1 VALAGACAVAALC
14 VVAVSMRSGAAP
26 SLLLQGGQ
34 YGRGMVPSMGELE
47 QQLQQQKADSNLMEE
62 GTINVDASS
71 DNPAADFF
79 AAGEDAG
86 DDEDVPDAGKGGVL
100 PGWTKPELLKKPDPA
115 ELESFQA
122 PSGNGPVFNSV
133 DYDRNPGAISAVNSA
148 RDSISRIRDSIKEA
162 HAAAEKAKAR
172 FEEEKEAAAVEE
184 DKYRKQVQQEAMM
197 RARMAAAQRRGL
209 VAGHNWGVGSD
220 TVQRSQGA
228 KMWGAPTA
236 QQQQQQQQQQQ
247 GVKDQG
253 NNVMIDP
260 DSTDDAAAEYRKA
273 MYKGKEGD
281 EAKLLADMA
290 RVRRD
295 QERVQHDATRAPA
308 AARKA
313 PAEMQLRAVPA
324 RRGGEGGE
332 AREARAERERGVLD
346 RDEARAAI
354 ARQRYAAARRRS
366 SPFHAAQW
374 TEGCPEGTPGC
385 STRSAVGY
393 LEQPKS
399 GIHWDLPGMRTA
411 GDQLVPAAEARR
423 QEPRLWH

>member
-1 VALAGACAVAALC
+1 MEASTRRARGGEASVFGIPFRHLLASSLPI
-14 VVAVSMRSGAAP
+14 MLLIAAP
-26 SLLLQGGQ
+26 ILLLSSTSSASSPPVHATTNEAKRAGVQLSAHYGYSSPAPRYQAPQHGPAMGG
-34 YGRGMVPSMGELE
+34 GSA
-47 QQLQQQKADSNLMEE
+47 QLQQQ
-62 GTINVDASS
+62 
-71 DNPAADFF
+71 P
-79 AAGEDAG
+79 
-86 DDEDVPDAGKGGVL
+86 P
-100 PGWTKPELLKKPDPA
+100 
-115 ELESFQA
+115 
-122 PSGNGPVFNSV
+122 
-133 DYDRNPGAISAVNSA
+133 NSA
-148 RDSISRIRDSIKEA
+148 P
-162 HAAAEKAKAR
+162 
-172 FEEEKEAAAVEE
+172 
-184 DKYRKQVQQEAMM
+184 QQYFY
-197 RARMAAAQRRGL
+197 G
-209 VAGHNWGVGSD
+209 
-220 TVQRSQGA
+220 
-228 KMWGAPTA
+228 
-236 QQQQQQQQQQQ
+236 QQQQQQQ